1 MERVISRLKEEL
13 NLRSVKVR
21 GINNVKVHIML
32 SLITMLIVAL
42 VAFKTEN
49 GNLSKSVNYFRF

>member
-1 MERVISRLKEEL
+1 VERVISRLKEEL

-49 GNLSKSVNYFRF
+49 GKLIEKR